1 MSSPFAGQPAAPYG
15 YLSTGQP
22 AITIEQARDD
32 MLSLFTSRVGWL
44 SENTNYYHARHR
56 PEALGVSV
64 PPEMAKLLAA
74 VGYPRLFVDSIT
86 ERLSLEGFRLGNA
99 DQADDEL
106 WDWWQTNDLDV
117 EAPLGFCEAL
127 VHGRSY
133 ITIAAPDKNDKM
145 VDPTVPII
153 RVESPTSLYAEID
166 PRTRQVTQAIRGI
179 WGSAYQPNHGHTMIT
194 SATLYLPN
202 RTVAWTRIQGEWTI
216 IQDVEHNLGIVPVV
230 PVPARTLL
238 SDLHGTSAIT
248 PELRSITDAAAR
260 ILMDM
265 QAAAELMAVPQ
276 RILFGVAPSQIGV
289 DPTTGRAEYDAYMA
303 RILAFEDPEGKAV
316 QFNAAELRNYVEA
329 LDQLDKK
336 AAAYT
341 GLPPQYLSY
350 SSQNP
355 ASAEAIKASE
365 MRLVKTCERY
375 AKIFGGAWE
384 CAMRIAYMVMNGVGD
399 LDPDYHRM
407 ESVWSDPSTP
417 TYAAKAD
424 AASKL
429 YANGAGVI
437 PRERA
442 RIDMG
447 YTIAEREEM
456 KTWDEEEAQ
465 GLLGAYTAGP
475 LGAVIDAP
483 ISAPAAPAAGS
494 APAAKPAAKPA
505 GK

>member
-1 MSSPFAGQPAAPYG
+1 MTSPFAGQPAAPNG
-15 YLSTGQP
+15 YLSSGLP
-22 AITIEQARDD
+22 AETIEDCRDN
-32 MLSLFTSRVGWL
+32 MLNLFMSRVTFL
-44 SENTNYYHARHR
+44 QENTDYYHAKHR
-56 PEALGVSV
+56 PEAIGVSV
-64 PPEMAKLLAA
+64 PPEMQKLLAA
-74 VGYPRLFVDSIT
+74 VGYPRLYVDSIA
-86 ERLSLEGFRLGNA
+86 ERLSVEGFRLGNA
-99 DQADDEL
+99 DSADDEL
-106 WDWWQTNDLDV
+106 WDWWQANDLDV

-133 ITIAAPDKNDKM
+133 ITIAAPDKDADKF

-153 RVESPTSLYAEID
+153 RVESPTSLFADID
-166 PRTRQVTQAIRGI
+166 PRTRRVTQAIRGI
-179 WGSAYQPNHGHTMIT
+179 WGSAYQPHYGHTMLN

-202 RTVAWTRIQGEWTI
+202 RTLAWTKVSGEWVV

-276 RILFGVAPSQIGV
+276 RILFGVSPAQIGV
-289 DPTTGRAEYDAYMA
+289 DPKTGKAEYDAYMA
-303 RILAFEDPEGKAV
+303 RILAFEDPEGQAV
-316 QFNAAELRNYVEA
+316 QFSAAELMNFVNA

-375 AKIFGGAWE
+375 SEIFGGAWE
-384 CAMRIAYMVMNGVGD
+384 QAMRIAYMVMNPGTSPT
-399 LDPDYHRM
+399 PDYYRM

-424 AASKL
+424 AAAKL

-437 PRERA
+437 PKERA

-456 KTWDEEEAQ
+456 QTWDEEEAK

-475 LGAVIDAP
+475 LGGVIDAP
-483 ISAPAAPAAGS
+483 IAAPPAPASAPATAT
-494 APAAKPAAKPA
+494 K
-505 GK
+505 

>member
-1 MSSPFAGQPAAPYG
+1 MTTPGLNAPYG
-15 YLSTGQP
+15 YIAPGIP
-22 AITIEQARDD
+22 AISIEDCREH
-32 MLSLFTSRVGWL
+32 MLNLFIGRHTALRR
-44 SENTNYYHARHR
+44 NTEYYHAKFR
-56 PEALGVSV
+56 PETIGVSV
-64 PPEMAKLLAA
+64 PPEMHKLNAH
-74 VGYPRLFVDSIT
+74 VGYPRLYVDSIT

-99 DQADDEL
+99 DSADDEL
-106 WDWWQTNDLDV
+106 WEWWQANNLDV
-117 EAPLGFCEAL
+117 EAPLGFCESL
-127 VHGRSY
+127 VHGTSY
-133 ITIAAPDKNDKM
+133 ITIAAPDPDSY
-145 VDPTVPII
+145 DFLDAQTPCIH
-153 RVESPTSLYAEID
+153 VESPGAVFAEID

-179 WGSAYQPNHGHTMIT
+179 YGTAYEYTPQQHRTTIT
-194 SATLYLPN
+194 AATLYLPN
-202 RTVAWTRIQGEWTI
+202 RTVAWVKEQGQWVI
-216 IQDVEHNLGIVPVV
+216 ISDVEHNLGIVPVV

-265 QAAAELMAVPQ
+265 QAAAELMAIPQ
-276 RILFGVAPSQIGV
+276 RLLFGVKPQDMGI
-289 DPTTGRAEYDAYMA
+289 DPATGLGGYDAYMA
-303 RILAFEDPEGKAV
+303 RILAFADPEGKAV
-316 QFNAAELRNYVEA
+316 QFNAAELRNFVEA

-375 AKIFGGAWE
+375 AIIFGGAWE
-384 CAMRIAYMVMNGVGD
+384 QAMRIAYLVMNSKAA
-399 LDPDYHRM
+399 LTPDYYRM

-437 PRERA
+437 PKERA

-475 LGAVIDAP
+475 LGAVVDAP
-483 ISAPAAPAAGS
+483 VATPPTPVGAAPAAPA
-494 APAAKPAAKPA
+494 KPAAAK
-505 GK
+505 